1 MSKQIQVNRVERNY
15 KTDLDLKMPEVIA
28 MIIKKNVGYW
38 DSIFRTIVGAAI
50 VSIGMFYENYWGL
63 LGLILV
69 FSGVVSFCP
78 VYRLF
83 NIATVKPD
91 LEREN

>member
-1 MSKQIQVNRVERNY
+1 M
-15 KTDLDLKMPEVIA
+15 
-28 MIIKKNVGYW
+28 KKNVGYW

-50 VSIGMFYENYWGL
+50 VSIGMFYDNVWGL

-78 VYRLF
+78 FYRIF
-83 NIATVKPD
+83 KFATVHTNI
-91 LEREN
+91 EREN